1 MMHLDIDKNKLNVEQ
16 KLSKFHRLYDYIII
30 GTGPAASV
38 ILSNLVKKKKKILVI
53 ERGGFKKKF
62 TENLYS
68 DNLEIKKNSRC
79 FGVGGTSNTWAHIY
93 SLMSNHEMC
102 NNKNVNIWP
111 LNHKE
116 LTYWCK
122 KVGAK
127 YKFNTKNLG
136 DEKIYKKKFITR
148 KFIELKNPLNFSKYY
163 SKRKFD
169 MITNCKVE
177 TLNETKKINSIFFSL
192 KNKIYSINSKKIII
206 CAGTLESCL
215 LINNSIKE
223 NKLKKLKNKRFIG
236 RYFMEHPKCYVGEI
250 KFPKKNLIDKFK
262 ISSRGKFNFYHGLSL
277 FKKNKRKLNTYV
289 RFEEINSFL
298 KLRKKILIKIF
309 FEMEPKYRNKV
320 YFKNNKIHVDIKVSR
335 NEIKLANEL
344 LFEVN
349 NFFSFNPKREKLNFS
364 INDLLDASHHIGGLI
379 YPKIVNKNLKL
390 KGLNNIFCCS
400 SAVFPT
406 SGSVNPTLIIC
417 GLAERL
423 SKYL

>member
-1 MMHLDIDKNKLNVEQ
+1 MYLDLDKNKLNVEQ
-16 KLSKFHRLYDYIII
+16 KLSKFNRLYDYIII

-38 ILSNLVKKKKKILVI
+38 ILNNLIRKNKKILVI

-62 TENLYS
+62 TEDLYS
-68 DNLEIKKNSRC
+68 DNLKIKNNSRC

-93 SLMSNHEMC
+93 SFMSNNEMC

-122 KVGAK
+122 KVGPK
-127 YKFNTKNLG
+127 YKFNTHDLK
-136 DEKIYKKKFITR
+136 DEKIYKKKFLTR

-163 SKRKFD
+163 SNRKFD

-177 TLNETKKINSIFFSL
+177 TLDETKKINSIFFSI
-192 KNKIYSINSKKIII
+192 KHKIYSINSKKIII

-215 LINNSIKE
+215 LINNSVKK

-262 ISSRGKFNFYHGLSL
+262 INSRGKFNFYQGLSL

-298 KLRKKILIKIF
+298 RLRKKILIKIF
-309 FEMEPKYRNKV
+309 FEMEPRYRNKV
-320 YFKNNKIHVDIKVSR
+320 YFKNNKIHIDIKVSK
-335 NEIKLANEL
+335 NETQIANEL
-344 LFEVN
+344 LLGIK
-349 NFFSFNPKREKLNFS
+349 NFFSFKPNLEKLSFS
-364 INDLLDASHHIGGLI
+364 TKDLLDASHHIGGLT
-379 YPKIVNKNLKL
+379 YPKIVDKNLKL
-390 KGLNNIFCCS
+390 KGLKNIFCCS